1 MNAALSDVLDSLA
14 ADEARL
20 ARLLDTYGVVAGR
33 PDATAEAQA
42 IADQLAMEMH
52 AYSVAVRQALFPALP
67 HAGERR
73 PEDSDALA
81 SCEWLAARAAASDL
95 SGPQRDQLVD
105 QLRQATLQ
113 LAEHQRS
120 TLWPQLQFR
129 EESSLAAAYRRSHE
143 AARQTWQRLRSRGQ
157 PPEDE
162 AADPVGAPP
171 G

>member
-1 MNAALSDVLDSLA
+1 MSPVLDSVA

-33 PDATAEAQA
+33 ADAAAEAQA
-42 IADQLAMEMH
+42 IAEQLALEMH

-67 HAGERR
+67 QPGERR

-113 LAEHQRS
+113 LAAHQRDQ
-120 TLWPQLQFR
+120 LWPQLQGGDGPA
-129 EESSLAAAYRRSHE
+129 LAAQYRAAHE
-143 AARQTWQRLRSRGQ
+143 AARETWKRLRSRGQ

-162 AADPVGAPP
+162 AADPVGTPV